1 MKRYV
6 RSTLSRFT
14 RTDLQERLK
23 EARSTA
29 TSEIWAGA
37 VRQSRHFEEE
47 YWRSDNIH
55 ETVEPVIIDLASDDE
70 DGDDELFLESEDES
84 VL

>member
-14 RTDLQERLK
+14 CTDQPERLK

-29 TSEIWAGA
+29 TSEILAGA

-55 ETVEPVIIDLASDDE
+55 ETVEPVIIDLASDDK